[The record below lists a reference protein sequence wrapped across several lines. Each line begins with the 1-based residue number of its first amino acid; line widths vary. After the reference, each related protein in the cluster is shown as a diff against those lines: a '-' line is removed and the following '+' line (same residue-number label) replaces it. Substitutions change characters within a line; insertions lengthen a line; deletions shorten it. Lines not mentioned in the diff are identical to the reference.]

1 MFPRPPLFGDPASGP
16 VLATPGPE
24 AFFTLDR
31 TPGRRPR
38 APDLVALVEGQND
51 AWARFLEFYEGF
63 SSPLISRWFSDC
75 QDPEEFR
82 DELLCRL
89 TEAIRKG
96 MGLSTPGSLVPWLR
110 GAVRNAC
117 ATGIRKARSERER
130 RARIRTVKP
139 LGETVGSDPSD
150 DEWTPSRLK
159 ELVHLLPPRRE
170 NWISAI
176 RLRAR
181 KAPWSYERIAC
192 RSGVK
197 PETVRCWIFR
207 AKTWFQG
214 LPPYALRRP
223 CEYTLVPRGRGYA
236 AVPRHP
242 GDARWALSPC
252 RGGSPA
258 SRRPPAIKESRSSS
272 G

>member
-1 MFPRPPLFGDPASGP
+1 MCPRPPLFGDPAAEP
-16 VLATPGPE
+16 VPATLGRDSLATP
-24 AFFTLDR
+24 D
-31 TPGRRPR
+31 RRPR
-38 APDLVALVEGQND
+38 RRPRPPDLEALIAGGDE
-51 AWARFLEFYEGF
+51 AWARFLEFYEWF

-75 QDPEEFR
+75 QDPEEFK

-89 TEAIRKG
+89 TEAILKG
-96 MGLSTPGSLVPWLR
+96 MGPSTTGSLVQWMR

-150 DEWTPSRLK
+150 DEWTPSRLR

-181 KAPWSYERIAC
+181 KAPWSYERIAS
-192 RSGVK
+192 RSGVG
-197 PETVRCWIFR
+197 PGTVRCWIFR
-207 AKTWFQG
+207 AKASFQG
-214 LPPYALRRP
+214 LPPSALRRP
-223 CEYTLVPRGRGYA
+223 SGYTLVPRGRGYA
-236 AVPRHP
+236 AIPRHP
-242 GDARWALSPC
+242 RDARGTPSSCPP
-252 RGGSPA
+252 GSPA
-258 SRRPPAIKESRSSS
+258 SRRAPAIKESRSSS